1 MASDASSDVT
11 VQYLRIK
18 PNHVNSS
25 DTPLLSR
32 TLGPAMNGDE
42 HEIDGDAAVARL
54 RTRGNSFTGESCEP
68 QEGLAESNEGGGG
81 GSIANGV

>member
-1 MASDASSDVT
+1 

-54 RTRGNSFTGESCEP
+54 RTRGNSFTGESCQP
-68 QEGLAESNEGGGG
+68 REGLAESNEGGGG

>member
-42 HEIDGDAAVARL
+42 HEIDGDAAVA
-54 RTRGNSFTGESCEP
+54 
-68 QEGLAESNEGGGG
+68 
-81 GSIANGV
+81 